1 MQVYHPNI
9 DEDGNIY
16 IDILEEDQWNP
27 VQTIES
33 LLLSICSLLDD
44 PNPVDPLNPSCF
56 LFKTNREEFNKM
68 AKEWTKKY
76 ASEWTFES
84 LAPKECICWK
94 LLNAIGI
101 LNGFPFFLL
110 TIISDIVPYVPC
122 CRLDPNSYTGK
133 KFRAQNP
140 SKWYV
145 YYLRKNKVLSY
156 VSYYLLNWF

>member
-44 PNPVDPLNPSCF
+44 PNPVDPLNPSCI
-56 LFKTNREEFNKM
+56 LFKRNREEFNKM
-68 AKEWTKKY
+68 AKEWTRNY
-76 ASEWTFES
+76 ANDMNLWVSCS
-84 LAPKECICWK
+84 QRMHCWK
-94 LLNAIGI
+94 LWNVIGI
-101 LNGFPFFLL
+101 LNGFPFLLL
-110 TIISDIVPYVPC
+110 TIISDIVPYVPF

-140 SKWYV
+140 SNWYV
-145 YYLRKNKVLSY
+145 YYLSKKKKVLSY
-156 VSYYLLNWF
+156 VSY